1 MKPSPNFK
9 QWPDAVDGKWK
20 WELLR
25 WLRYETGVDILV
37 ETGTCEGV
45 TPYNLH
51 DDFREIHTIEMHQGL
66 FENAQERLRNFP
78 NVHQYLGSSKE
89 ALEKVLLWHV
99 PKGPVMFWLDAH
111 SSGPHTADDG
121 DVLPFE
127 IKTIMRLRPDAL
139 IVIDDMHCVDFCEPD
154 PVTGRTYIE
163 ANGLDFSGWQREY
176 RTGELLIYKEGR
188 YKIPEF
194 EE

>member
-1 MKPSPNFK
+1 MRGAPNFK

-51 DDFREIHTIEMHQGL
+51 NDFKEIHTIELHQGL
-66 FENAQERLRNFP
+66 YENAHERLRDFP
-78 NVHQYLGSSKE
+78 NVFQYLGSSKE

-99 PKGPVMFWLDAH
+99 PAGPVMFWLDAH

-121 DVLPFE
+121 DPLPFE
-127 IKTIMRLRPDAL
+127 LKTIMRLRPDAL

-154 PVTGRTYIE
+154 PVTGKTYIE
-163 ANGLDFSGWQREY
+163 SNGLDFSGWKREF
-176 RTGELLIYKEGR
+176 RTGELIIYKEGR

-194 EE
+194 EQ